1 MDLHRYSELYKRSIV
16 SYDNLIKLF
25 NKNELTKDLASLK
38 QKTYEQ
44 NFWDNNKNAAFIL
57 RQIKLLEDEIDL
69 WDNFVYCR
77 EEAEFYFD
85 LLKEDDKITSD
96 HIASL
101 EKFNQ
106 MIEDIEINKTLSEAS
121 DKNDA
126 ILSIH
131 PGAGGKESQ
140 DWAHMLYRLYTRW
153 CERNGFKLNIIDW
166 QEGDEAGIKDVT
178 IEINGAFAYGKLK
191 TEIGVHRLVRISPF
205 DSQKRR
211 HTSFASV
218 FVFAEIDEDI
228 ENKKQKFKYEGRF
241 V

>member
-1 MDLHRYSELYKRSIV
+1 MDLHRYSELYKKSIV

-25 NKNELTKDLASLK
+25 DKNELTKDLASLK
-38 QKTYEQ
+38 QQTYEQ

-96 HIASL
+96 HISSL

-106 MIEDIEINKTLSEAS
+106 MIEDIEINKTLSEVS
-121 DKNDA
+121 DKNDT

-178 IEINGAFAYGKLK
+178 IEINGTFAYGKLK
-191 TEIGVHRLVRISPF
+191 SE
-205 DSQKRR
+205 
-211 HTSFASV
+211 A
-218 FVFAEIDEDI
+218 
-228 ENKKQKFKYEGRF
+228 
-241 V
+241 